1 MHDKGLPIVFFD
13 RITDEINTHKVT
25 ANNYPATFQIIEH
38 LIHLGF
44 LQITHIT
51 NSLSLSITN
60 ERLKGYRDAL
70 EKHNIPCNES
80 LVKYCNH
87 GGIILDEIKESI
99 DELFKAKAKP
109 DAIRC
114 K

>member
-1 MHDKGLPIVFFD
+1 MHDKGLPIFFFD

-25 ANNYPATFQIIEH
+25 ANNYPGTFQITEH
-38 LIHLGF
+38 LIHQGF
-44 LQITHIT
+44 KKNAHIT
-51 NSLSLSITN
+51 NSLSLSTSN
-60 ERLKGYRDAL
+60 KRLKGYSDAL

-80 LVKYCNH
+80 PVKYCNN
-87 GGIILDEIKESI
+87 GEIILDEIKESI